1 MPEQELH
8 ISPTSGS
15 PEVHFSPNENIFLIR
30 GISAPEDVR
39 AMYYP
44 VIEWIKNYINFLI
57 QTEPRKKNYTPV
69 NPLKFKVDLEYFNSS
84 SAKFLYDIFMELQ
97 RLIPEGVPFIV
108 EWLYDKE
115 DTDLKEA
122 GSDIASLA
130 GMEFIFVP
138 K

>member
-15 PEVHFSPNENIFLIR
+15 PEVHFSPNENIFLMR

-57 QTEPRKKNYTPV
+57 QTEPRKINYTQV
-69 NPLKFKVDLEYFNSS
+69 TPLKFKVDLE
-84 SAKFLYDIFMELQ
+84 
-97 RLIPEGVPFIV
+97 
-108 EWLYDKE
+108 
-115 DTDLKEA
+115 
-122 GSDIASLA
+122 
-130 GMEFIFVP
+130 
-138 K
+138 